1 MIFTRKISKYN
12 WPEKPK
18 AVLTAN
24 AHFNFDV
31 FKFWLADKR
40 ETNIEL
46 IIAQHGAGYLFSKF
60 HSDYDL
66 DVNNCNYFLAWGKKK
81 FKDEKILPG
90 FNLRVKKKFQQRKKE
105 NILFV
110 QHFPYK
116 YTTRLVINDYNF
128 SNINSNLDNQK
139 NL

>member
-1 MIFTRKISKYN
+1 M
-12 WPEKPK
+12 
-18 AVLTAN
+18 LTAN

-40 ETNIEL
+40 EKNIEL

-90 FNLRVKKKFQQRKKE
+90 FNLRVKK
-105 NILFV
+105 
-110 QHFPYK
+110 
-116 YTTRLVINDYNF
+116 NF
-128 SNINSNLDNQK
+128 SNVKKKIYYLSNTFPISTQLG
-139 NL
+139 

>member
-1 MIFTRKISKYN
+1 MPASYLEGYNFLQKKITKYN

-40 ETNIEL
+40 EKNIKL
-46 IIAQHGAGYLFSKF
+46 IISQHGAGYLFSKF

-81 FKDEKILPG
+81 FRDKKILPG
-90 FNLRVKKKFQQRKKE
+90 FNLRLKKNFSKSKKK
-105 NILFV
+105 IYYL
-110 QHFPYK
+110 
-116 YTTRLVINDYNF
+116 
-128 SNINSNLDNQK
+128 SNTFLISTQLG
-139 NL
+139 